1 MKSISIRGGPLEP
14 LTIALGLALA
24 VSLLFLG
31 LIYSL
36 WKRASSDLQSARSSR
51 QSLSTRYG
59 QMTEQF
65 MPFVHSYPWDPGR
78 FRFIGSPIDGIQ
90 FEEDRVIIVEFKTGS
105 STLTTRQRRIRDQI
119 KEGRVEFQEI
129 RLDSR

>member
-1 MKSISIRGGPLEP
+1 MEP
-14 LTIALGLALA
+14 LTITLGSALA

-31 LIYSL
+31 LLYVL
-36 WKRASSDLQSARSSR
+36 WKRTRSDLRIARSSR

-65 MPFVHSYPWDPGR
+65 MPFVHNYPWDPGR

-90 FEEDRVIIVEFKTGS
+90 FEEDKVIIVEFKTGS

-119 KEGRVEFQEI
+119 QEGQVEFQEI
-129 RLDSR
+129 RLDSG